1 MNVMNVCGVT
11 AVLCIAKREHIGA
24 QIGEGYCPRLD
35 DMNGLAVG
43 CLFRGHAGN
52 VINVNAFGCRDGKM
66 LRVIR
71 KVYVYELILQGRI
84 S

>member
-1 MNVMNVCGVT
+1 
-11 AVLCIAKREHIGA
+11 
-24 QIGEGYCPRLD
+24 
-35 DMNGLAVG
+35 MNGLAVG